1 MNNQAPELSPE
12 ARRLI
17 NEARGA
23 DDPTAEDHARVKAR
37 WLASVAAVAGV
48 SSLTEAAR
56 AAGGIGWGFK
66 AAGAALAIAA
76 GAIGLNFALDAGN
89 SADSSA
95 NPAETAQEA
104 PLPGWNGSSPERFQK
119 TPRSRSEAAHGLAP
133 QARTAEPT
141 PVVALGDDARLPAAA
156 AQPDVTGGSAAAPDS
171 VEASDLMPRT
181 GMLQPAVSEPGGSPT
196 SRAPRGALSAVVSPT
211 VVSPT
216 VVSPAAAVSP
226 TVVSPTAVRARPLPR
241 AVAARSSAPKTPEKS
256 ATSAPP
262 APVEAAP
269 AAPGPSGQLSE
280 ELAVLSDVRS
290 SIQEG
295 SAGRALELLSR
306 YESRFGQPILGME
319 ADALRVDALCK
330 AGQREAA
337 RESARAFQNEWPGS
351 PLERR
356 VSAACP

>member
-1 MNNQAPELSPE
+1 VNNQGPELSPE

-66 AAGAALAIAA
+66 AAGAALVIAA
-76 GAIGLNFALDAGN
+76 GAIGLNFALDPGVSTDTNA
-89 SADSSA
+89 
-95 NPAETAQEA
+95 PA
-104 PLPGWNGSSPERFQK
+104 PLPGWSGNSPERFQK
-119 TPRSRSEAAHGLAP
+119 TSHSRPESEKAAPGRGSGARSATVDPAGVIVSGGA
-133 QARTAEPT
+133 PT
-141 PVVALGDDARLPAAA
+141 PVPAQPDAPQPAA
-156 AQPDVTGGSAAAPDS
+156 AQPPAGTLPVIAGNGPSAPSSADAVGAAPDVLAPHVAIPQAAVAPAVIPQAAAP
-171 VEASDLMPRT
+171 
-181 GMLQPAVSEPGGSPT
+181 Q
-196 SRAPRGALSAVVSPT
+196 
-211 VVSPT
+211 
-216 VVSPAAAVSP
+216 
-226 TVVSPTAVRARPLPR
+226 TAVRARPVSR
-241 AVAARSSAPKTPEKS
+241 AVVARAAAPKAASPVSE
-256 ATSAPP
+256 
-262 APVEAAP
+262 PVEAP
-269 AAPGPSGQLSE
+269 AAAGPSGQLSD
-280 ELAVLSDVRS
+280 ELALLSDVRS

-295 SAGRALELLSR
+295 AAARALELLNR

-337 RESARAFQNEWPGS
+337 RESARTFQNEWPGS

>member
-1 MNNQAPELSPE
+1 VNNQGPELSPE

-37 WLASVAAVAGV
+37 WLASVAAVAGL

-66 AAGAALAIAA
+66 AAGAALVIAA
-76 GAIGLNFALDAGN
+76 GAIGLNFALDAGV
-89 SADSSA
+89 STDA
-95 NPAETAQEA
+95 NAPA
-104 PLPGWNGSSPERFQK
+104 PLPGWSGNAPERFQK
-119 TPRSRSEAAHGLAP
+119 TPHSRPESEKAAQAASGYGSGARAATIDPARVVVTGAAPTAVPAQPDAPQPAAAQPAAGALPLIAGSEPSAVTPADAVGAAPDVLAP
-133 QARTAEPT
+133 QAAIPQA
-141 PVVALGDDARLPAAA
+141 ALP
-156 AQPDVTGGSAAAPDS
+156 Q
-171 VEASDLMPRT
+171 
-181 GMLQPAVSEPGGSPT
+181 
-196 SRAPRGALSAVVSPT
+196 
-211 VVSPT
+211 
-216 VVSPAAAVSP
+216 
-226 TVVSPTAVRARPLPR
+226 TAVRARPVSR
-241 AVAARSSAPKTPEKS
+241 AAVARAAAPKA
-256 ATSAPP
+256 ATKEAASP
-262 APVEAAP
+262 ASEPVEAAP
-269 AAPGPSGQLSE
+269 AAAGPSGQLSD
-280 ELAVLSDVRS
+280 ELALLSDVRS

-295 SAGRALELLSR
+295 AAARALELLNR

>member
-1 MNNQAPELSPE
+1 VNNQGPELSPE

-17 NEARGA
+17 EAARGA

-66 AAGAALAIAA
+66 AAGAALVIAA
-76 GAIGLNFALDAGN
+76 GAIGLNFALDTDA
-89 SADSSA
+89 SSEA
-95 NPAETAQEA
+95 NAPA
-104 PLPGWNGSSPERFQK
+104 PLPGWSGSSHERFQK
-119 TPRSRSEAAHGLAP
+119 THSRPESEKAAQAATGPGSGAPAATVDPARVVATEAAPTAPPAQPEALQPVAAQPAGEALPEPAGSELSRATGADAVGGAPEVLAP
-133 QARTAEPT
+133 HAAVSQAA
-141 PVVALGDDARLPAAA
+141 VSPAAA
-156 AQPDVTGGSAAAPDS
+156 AQTAA
-171 VEASDLMPRT
+171 
-181 GMLQPAVSEPGGSPT
+181 
-196 SRAPRGALSAVVSPT
+196 
-211 VVSPT
+211 
-216 VVSPAAAVSP
+216 
-226 TVVSPTAVRARPLPR
+226 RARPASR
-241 AVAARSSAPKTPEKS
+241 AAVARAGTAKAVAKEAAS
-256 ATSAPP
+256 P
-262 APVEAAP
+262 ASEPVEAAP
-269 AAPGPSGQLSE
+269 AATGPSGQLGD
-280 ELAVLSDVRS
+280 ELALLSDVRG

-295 SAGRALELLSR
+295 AAARALELLNR

-337 RESARAFQNEWPGS
+337 RASARAFQNEWPGS

>member
-1 MNNQAPELSPE
+1 MNNQGPELSPE

-17 NEARGA
+17 DEARGA

-66 AAGAALAIAA
+66 AAGAALVIAA
-76 GAIGLNFALDAGN
+76 GAIGLNFALDTGV
-89 SADSSA
+89 STDA
-95 NPAETAQEA
+95 NAPA
-104 PLPGWNGSSPERFQK
+104 PLPGWSGNSPERFQK
-119 TPRSRSEAAHGLAP
+119 TPHSRPESEKAAPAAAGHGSAARPSSVDPAGVIVTGGAPTQVSARPDAP
-133 QARTAEPT
+133 QP
-141 PVVALGDDARLPAAA
+141 AA
-156 AQPDVTGGSAAAPDS
+156 AQPTAGALPLVAGSEPSAPSPVDAVGAAPD
-171 VEASDLMPRT
+171 VLAPPHAAIPEAAVA
-181 GMLQPAVSEPGGSPT
+181 PAVIPQA
-196 SRAPRGALSAVVSPT
+196 APPQ
-211 VVSPT
+211 
-216 VVSPAAAVSP
+216 
-226 TVVSPTAVRARPLPR
+226 TAVRARPVSR
-241 AVAARSSAPKTPEKS
+241 AVVARAAAPKAAAKEAAS
-256 ATSAPP
+256 P
-262 APVEAAP
+262 ASEPVEAAP
-269 AAPGPSGQLSE
+269 AAAGPSGQLSD
-280 ELAVLSDVRS
+280 ELALLSDVRT

-295 SAGRALELLSR
+295 AAARALELLNR

>member
-1 MNNQAPELSPE
+1 MNNQGPELSPE

-66 AAGAALAIAA
+66 AAGAALVIAA
-76 GAIGLNFALDAGN
+76 GAIGLNFARDTGV
-89 SADSSA
+89 SAEA
-95 NPAETAQEA
+95 NEAA
-104 PLPGWNGSSPERFQK
+104 PLPGWSAGSPERFQK
-119 TPRSRSEAAHGLAP
+119 TPHSRSEPGKVAHSPAEQSPAEQSPAGHAP
-133 QARTAEPT
+133 AGPAVMAEPARVVDPGDAPT
-141 PVVALGDDARLPAAA
+141 PVPAQPDALQPAAA
-156 AQPDVTGGSAAAPDS
+156 AQPAVEALPQVAGGSEPSVATSADAVEAAAE
-171 VEASDLMPRT
+171 VL
-181 GMLQPAVSEPGGSPT
+181 
-196 SRAPRGALSAVVSPT
+196 APR
-211 VVSPT
+211 
-216 VVSPAAAVSP
+216 PAASQAAASQA
-226 TVVSPTAVRARPLPR
+226 AVRARPVSR
-241 AVAARSSAPKTPEKS
+241 AAAARANVPKAADKEAASTASE
-256 ATSAPP
+256 
-262 APVEAAP
+262 PVEAAP
-269 AAPGPSGQLSE
+269 AAEGPSGQLSE
-280 ELAVLSDVRS
+280 ELALLSDVRS
-290 SIQEG
+290 SIQ
-295 SAGRALELLSR
+295 AGAAARALELLNR

>member
-1 MNNQAPELSPE
+1 VNNQAPELSPE

-66 AAGAALAIAA
+66 AAGAALVIAA
-76 GAIGLNFALDAGN
+76 GAIGLNFALDTGG
-89 SADSSA
+89 SADAKRVNQTESQRVP
-95 NPAETAQEA
+95 PA
-104 PLPGWNGSSPERFQK
+104 GWSGSSPERFQK
-119 TPRSRSEAAHGLAP
+119 TPRARPESENAQRGALADP
-133 QARTAEPT
+133 APAVAIGDAPKPLALLPEVAEGSQPSPDVETTEAVAPRTAVPQPAVAQPGMLPT
-141 PVVALGDDARLPAAA
+141 AVPPAAIPSAAA
-156 AQPDVTGGSAAAPDS
+156 A
-171 VEASDLMPRT
+171 
-181 GMLQPAVSEPGGSPT
+181 
-196 SRAPRGALSAVVSPT
+196 
-211 VVSPT
+211 
-216 VVSPAAAVSP
+216 
-226 TVVSPTAVRARPLPR
+226 PTAARAKPVPR
-241 AVAARSSAPKTPEKS
+241 AIVARSSVPKAAGNEAAASTV
-256 ATSAPP
+256 SAPV
-262 APVEAAP
+262 A
-269 AAPGPSGQLSE
+269 AAPGPSGQLGE
-280 ELAVLSDVRS
+280 ELALLSDVRS

-295 SAGRALELLSR
+295 TAVRALELLNR

>member
-1 MNNQAPELSPE
+1 VNNQGPELSPE

-23 DDPTAEDHARVKAR
+23 DDPTADDHARVKAR

-66 AAGAALAIAA
+66 AAGAALVIAA
-76 GAIGLNFALDAGN
+76 GAIGLNFALDGDVSTA
-89 SADSSA
+89 A
-95 NPAETAQEA
+95 NDAA
-104 PLPGWNGSSPERFQK
+104 PLPGWSGNSPERFQK
-119 TPRSRSEAAHGLAP
+119 TPHSRPEPGKAAQAAAGSGSAARAADPAGVVVTGAVPAP
-133 QARTAEPT
+133 
-141 PVVALGDDARLPAAA
+141 VA
-156 AQPDVTGGSAAAPDS
+156 AQP
-171 VEASDLMPRT
+171 EA
-181 GMLQPAVSEPGGSPT
+181 LQPAVIAQPQIAGSQPSLT
-196 SRAPRGALSAVVSPT
+196 PPVDAIVAAPEVLAPHAAVPPAAVP
-211 VVSPT
+211 PAA
-216 VVSPAAAVSP
+216 VSPAAVSQ
-226 TVVSPTAVRARPLPR
+226 TAVRARPVSR
-241 AVAARSSAPKTPEKS
+241 ATVARASTPKAAAKEAAS
-256 ATSAPP
+256 P
-262 APVEAAP
+262 ASEPVEAAP
-269 AAPGPSGQLSE
+269 AAAGPSGQLSE
-280 ELAVLSDVRS
+280 ELALLSDVRG

-295 SAGRALELLSR
+295 AAARALELLNR

>member
-1 MNNQAPELSPE
+1 VNNQGPELSPE

-66 AAGAALAIAA
+66 AAGAALVIAA
-76 GAIGLNFALDAGN
+76 GAIGLNFALDG
-89 SADSSA
+89 SVSTDA
-95 NPAETAQEA
+95 NAPA
-104 PLPGWNGSSPERFQK
+104 PLPGWSGNAPERFQK
-119 TPRSRSEAAHGLAP
+119 TPHSRPESEKAAQAASGYGSGAGAATIDPAHVVVSGAAPTAVPAQPDAPQPDAPQPGAAQPAAGALPLIAGSEPSAVTPADAVGAAPDVPAP
-133 QARTAEPT
+133 QAAMPQ
-141 PVVALGDDARLPAAA
+141 AAFDPAAVPQA
-156 AQPDVTGGSAAAPDS
+156 ALPQ
-171 VEASDLMPRT
+171 
-181 GMLQPAVSEPGGSPT
+181 
-196 SRAPRGALSAVVSPT
+196 
-211 VVSPT
+211 
-216 VVSPAAAVSP
+216 
-226 TVVSPTAVRARPLPR
+226 TAVRARPVSR
-241 AVAARSSAPKTPEKS
+241 AAVARAAAPKAAAKEAASPAPE
-256 ATSAPP
+256 
-262 APVEAAP
+262 PVEAAP
-269 AAPGPSGQLSE
+269 AAAGPSGQLSD
-280 ELAVLSDVRS
+280 ELALLSDVRS

-295 SAGRALELLSR
+295 AAARALELLNR
-306 YESRFGQPILGME
+306 YESRFCQPILGME

>member
-1 MNNQAPELSPE
+1 VNNQGPELSPE

-66 AAGAALAIAA
+66 AAGAALVIAA
-76 GAIGLNFALDAGN
+76 GAIGLNFALDTGA
-89 SADSSA
+89 STEA
-95 NPAETAQEA
+95 NAPAS
-104 PLPGWNGSSPERFQK
+104 LPGWSSNSPERFQK
-119 TPRSRSEAAHGLAP
+119 TPHSRPESEK
-133 QARTAEPT
+133 
-141 PVVALGDDARLPAAA
+141 A
-156 AQPDVTGGSAAAPDS
+156 AQAVAGYGSGARSATLDPARVIVTGGAPTALPAQPVEAQPTAAALP
-171 VEASDLMPRT
+171 VMA
-181 GMLQPAVSEPGGSPT
+181 GSEPSVATPT
-196 SRAPRGALSAVVSPT
+196 DAVEGAPDVLAPHATIPQA
-211 VVSPT
+211 P
-216 VVSPAAAVSP
+216 VSPAAIPQAAAP
-226 TVVSPTAVRARPLPR
+226 QPVRARPVSR
-241 AVAARSSAPKTPEKS
+241 AVVARATPPKAAAKEAAS
-256 ATSAPP
+256 P
-262 APVEAAP
+262 ASEPVEAVP
-269 AAPGPSGQLSE
+269 AAAGPSGQLSD
-280 ELAVLSDVRS
+280 ELALLSDVRS

-295 SAGRALELLSR
+295 AAARALELLNR
-306 YESRFGQPILGME
+306 YESRFDRPILGME

>member
-1 MNNQAPELSPE
+1 VNNQGPELSPE

-17 NEARGA
+17 EAARGA

-66 AAGAALAIAA
+66 AAGAALVIAA
-76 GAIGLNFALDAGN
+76 GAIGLNFALDTA
-89 SADSSA
+89 ASSEA
-95 NPAETAQEA
+95 NAPA
-104 PLPGWNGSSPERFQK
+104 PLPGWSGNSHERFQK
-119 TPRSRSEAAHGLAP
+119 THSRPESEKAAQPAAGPGSGAPAATVDRARVVDTEAAPTAPPAQPEALQPVAAQPAVEALPEPAGSELSRATGADAVGVAPEVLAP
-133 QARTAEPT
+133 QA
-141 PVVALGDDARLPAAA
+141 VVPQAA
-156 AQPDVTGGSAAAPDS
+156 
-171 VEASDLMPRT
+171 
-181 GMLQPAVSEPGGSPT
+181 
-196 SRAPRGALSAVVSPT
+196 
-211 VVSPT
+211 
-216 VVSPAAAVSP
+216 VSPAAVSQ
-226 TVVSPTAVRARPLPR
+226 AAAARARPASR
-241 AVAARSSAPKTPEKS
+241 AAVARAGTPKAVAKEAAS
-256 ATSAPP
+256 P
-262 APVEAAP
+262 ASEPVEAAP
-269 AAPGPSGQLSE
+269 AAAGPSGQLGDE
-280 ELAVLSDVRS
+280 IALLSDVRG

-295 SAGRALELLSR
+295 AAARALELLNR

>member
-56 AAGGIGWGFK
+56 AAGGISWGFK
-66 AAGAALAIAA
+66 AAGAALVIAA
-76 GAIGLNFALDAGN
+76 GAIGLNFALDAGD
-89 SADSSA
+89 SADAKRA
-95 NPAETAQEA
+95 NQTESQRVPPA
-104 PLPGWNGSSPERFQK
+104 GWSGSSPERFQK
-119 TPRSRSEAAHGLAP
+119 TTRARPESEKAQRAATADPAIAAAP
-133 QARTAEPT
+133 GDAPTPSALVPEVAEGSAPLPVVEAVTPRTAVAQ
-141 PVVALGDDARLPAAA
+141 PVV
-156 AQPDVTGGSAAAPDS
+156 AQPDVLPAAVPS
-171 VEASDLMPRT
+171 
-181 GMLQPAVSEPGGSPT
+181 PAIPI
-196 SRAPRGALSAVVSPT
+196 
-211 VVSPT
+211 
-216 VVSPAAAVSP
+216 SPAAPA
-226 TVVSPTAVRARPLPR
+226 TRAKPVPR
-241 AVAARSSAPKTPEKS
+241 AVVARSSVPKAAENEAAASTVS
-256 ATSAPP
+256 

-269 AAPGPSGQLSE
+269 AAPGPSGQLGE
-280 ELAVLSDVRS
+280 ELALLSDVRS

-295 SAGRALELLSR
+295 AAARALEQLNR